1 MPGQLSDETQV
12 AFLEGSTCFSEE
24 EWQLLQEWRKNFY
37 KNMMKEI
44 DQAMMSLDEVVSV
57 HIKNEDDASFLGPED
72 SMRLSISTTMARD
85 STPPVSSVGIKEEAV
100 TYPIDIQDCSSGE
113 SFNSD
118 ALETGDGP
126 GCSQRRDR
134 REGGL
139 ETGDGRAPGCW
150 QSRDKREGDNG
161 NKNGKMESPVKY
173 NRISRLCKST
183 VKQGYRVEP
192 IPHWQSDCCESTHS
206 TLHQTPCVMVTE
218 ASNICEGRMESEQSV
233 PCSLNSQQ
241 TNIPYN
247 YPESEKIH
255 PKNNIGRPPRTHQR
269 TARFTCK
276 ECGKS
281 FTTISYLRKH
291 ERFHTGERPHRCTTC
306 GKTFSLLGGLQ
317 RHQKLHT
324 GEKPHQ
330 CNMCGEYFSRTDV
343 LSRHQK
349 THTKTIQKCVL
360 SILEIA

>member
-1 MPGQLSDETQV
+1 MPEQLSDETQV
-12 AFLEGSTCFSEE
+12 ASHEGSTYFSEE
-24 EWQLLQEWRKNFY
+24 EWQLLQEWRNKFY

-44 DQAMMSLDEVVSV
+44 DHAMMSLGPLIANMVCSSRAKLTQEFCITDNQDSDDIPEYEVVSV

-72 SMRLSISTTMARD
+72 RVRLSISTTMAQD
-85 STPPVSSVGIKEEAV
+85 STPPDSSVSIKEEGV
-100 TYPIDIQDCSSGE
+100 TYPIDSQDYSSVE

-118 ALETGDGP
+118 
-126 GCSQRRDR
+126 
-134 REGGL
+134 
-139 ETGDGRAPGCW
+139 
-150 QSRDKREGDNG
+150 DNG
-161 NKNGKMESPVKY
+161 NKNGKMESSVKY
-173 NRISRLCKST
+173 NRISTLCKST
-183 VKQGYRVEP
+183 VKEFKANRGEQTAQ
-192 IPHWQSDCCESTHS
+192 WQSDCCESTHS
-206 TLHQTPCVMVTE
+206 ILHQTPYVQARE
-218 ASNICEGRMESEQSV
+218 ASNICEGRMESKQSA
-233 PCSLNSQQ
+233 PSSLNSQQ
-241 TNIPYN
+241 TNRPYN

-255 PKNNIGRPPRTHQR
+255 PKNNSGRPPRTHQR

-349 THTKTIQKCVL
+349 THTKTIQKCGL